1 MVNFVIFYDH
11 LEYFTAIA
19 YILQPFGLVCGPL
32 VYFPNLECLDQEK
45 SGNPGTDLVLIITRN
60 SAPNTFFRSKQTTYT
75 SISLATEEKN
85 WGNQPLRPSHRLQI
99 PRCSPAKRL
108 ITK

>member
-45 SGNPGTDLVLIITRN
+45 SGNPGLGAGILEYLTSSMSSFFGEVVTKLKRRPISQHDIFDLPALLL
-60 SAPNTFFRSKQTTYT
+60 F
-75 SISLATEEKN
+75 LAETN
-85 WGNQPLRPSHRLQI
+85 LLLTQ
-99 PRCSPAKRL
+99 
-108 ITK
+108 